1 MKYLVATHGT
11 FSKGII
17 DSLKL
22 IAGEDIEID
31 CFSMTK
37 EKSSDDAEAEMTAYL
52 EQNQDQTL
60 IVLTDVFG
68 GSVANLFT
76 NHLLNGY
83 EFQLIT
89 GVNLP
94 MLLSLIL
101 SEETAELS
109 VEDWVLRG
117 IEEGKKVMLHINQL
131 IKQQGGQ
138 NNDDIF
144 SED

>member
-1 MKYLVATHGT
+1 
-11 FSKGII
+11 
-17 DSLKL
+17 
-22 IAGEDIEID
+22 
-31 CFSMTK
+31 
-37 EKSSDDAEAEMTAYL
+37 
-52 EQNQDQTL
+52 
-60 IVLTDVFG
+60 
-68 GSVANLFT
+68 
-76 NHLLNGY
+76 
-83 EFQLIT
+83 
-89 GVNLP
+89 

-117 IEEGKKVMLHINQL
+117 IEEGKKGILHINQL

>member
-11 FSKGII
+11 FSQGIV

-22 IAGEDIEID
+22 IVGEEVRID
-31 CFSMTK
+31 FFSMTK
-37 EKSSDDAEAEMTAYL
+37 DKASDVAERETSEYL
-52 EQNQDQTL
+52 DKNQGEL
-60 IVLTDVFG
+60 VVLTDVLG

-76 NHLLNGY
+76 NHLLHGY
-83 EFQLIT
+83 NFQLVT

-101 SEETAELS
+101 SEEALTYSMDEWIQNGL
-109 VEDWVLRG
+109 
-117 IEEGKKVMLHINQL
+117 EEGKNGILHINQL
-131 IKQQGGQ
+131 ILEQGGQ

>member
-1 MKYLVATHGT
+1 MFFNDQRK
-11 FSKGII
+11 
-17 DSLKL
+17 
-22 IAGEDIEID
+22 IE
-31 CFSMTK
+31 
-37 EKSSDDAEAEMTAYL
+37 DDAEAEMTAYL

-94 MLLSLIL
+94 MLLSH
-101 SEETAELS
+101 T
-109 VEDWVLRG
+109 LRG
-117 IEEGKKVMLHINQL
+117 N
-131 IKQQGGQ
+131 
-138 NNDDIF
+138 
-144 SED
+144 S

>member
-1 MKYLVATHGT
+1 
-11 FSKGII
+11 
-17 DSLKL
+17 
-22 IAGEDIEID
+22 
-31 CFSMTK
+31 MTK

-117 IEEGKKVMLHINQL
+117 IEEGKKGILHINQL

>member
-37 EKSSDDAEAEMTAYL
+37 EKSSDDAEAETIAYL

-109 VEDWVLRG
+109 VEDWVLSG
-117 IEEGKKVMLHINQL
+117 IEEGKKGILQINQL

>member
-117 IEEGKKVMLHINQL
+117 IEEVKTGFLHINQL

>member
-1 MKYLVATHGT
+1 MKYLIATHGT

-22 IAGEDIEID
+22 IAGEDLIID
-31 CFSMTK
+31 FFSMTK
-37 EKSSDDAEAEMTAYL
+37 EKSSDDAEAETLHYL
-52 EQNQDQTL
+52 EMNQGQDL
-60 IVLTDVFG
+60 VILTDLFG

-76 NHLLNGY
+76 SHLLNGY

-101 SEETAELS
+101 SEETAKQSIE
-109 VEDWVLRG
+109 EWVSQG
-117 IEEGKKVMLHINQL
+117 IEEGKKGILHINEL